1 MAENIVIGNINS
13 DTKPKSTEITSSDS
27 PYYEQSQFRPYN
39 PDKLYRKKGNYDIY
53 DDMREDDAVK
63 SILMTK
69 KYLMLGNGWT
79 IDLKDEEDE
88 QQIEIKEFIEKAL
101 NEDIDIDFNKSM
113 LEMLTCMDYGVSF
126 SEIVWELKDAQYKIK
141 YVKTRAPHPFKIY
154 TDKKGNIEKLTQN
167 QELTGDI
174 DIPKLDNIIV
184 MPFQM
189 EFDNWYGK
197 SDLKS
202 AYRAW
207 WSKDF
212 IIKAWN
218 IYLDRFGMPLAVGKF
233 DTTASETDQKKV
245 QHILNRLQTKSSI
258 TLPKEFELEFLEATR
273 GGEAGYEAAL
283 NNYNVQ
289 IARSM
294 LMPDLLGMA
303 GDKTS
308 GGSFALGQ
316 TQYDMFLKTLEWTRH
331 ELQRKIQRK
340 IVDNLVKYNFAVE
353 DIPQFKFKAM
363 SETVKIESLK
373 TWIDLQKAG
382 KYKPSA
388 EEINW
393 ARRILGAPEGEVED
407 NAPIPIPGMPGQE
420 VDEDGKPIE
429 GEVDEDGK
437 PIEGKQD
444 GTGQPGKPKDGKP
457 LDGSEPNDKKG
468 NANPEEDIDV
478 PEDKDE
484 KKMAKGDM
492 RAPVMAETKNDF
504 AKVSMDQTNTIDA
517 YARQV
522 SGTIATMQESLLQT
536 VKKGRYIENK
546 KLDKV
551 SVLELKFTDRLR
563 LDIKAGMREMFKLG
577 KRDAN
582 IELNKTKNFS
592 VFREY
597 AETDHISQYF
607 RVEQMPSSEF
617 KEGTIMMTDID
628 MNKGAYCSWGML
640 QDGTKA
646 VQAYLFFKNGFGW
659 TPKSVDAYVNEIK
672 GIKQGIPVN
681 KEFITDD
688 DLQQIVDKLTPWN
701 KYTKD
706 YALDE
711 EDAFDMVVNNAPLL
725 AMQSINDDILKKVK
739 LTLSNGIASGLSQS
753 EIIGQLKEVFE
764 PYITAYDGYKLD
776 TVIRTNYATAYN
788 QSKMAYF
795 EPAKQDGTIYGYQY
809 SAIMD
814 SRTSEVCASLD
825 GRIFKADNV
834 GDIEPPLHF
843 NCRSTLIPILKDEI
857 ENKQIFGA
865 DDKENAKFFP
875 DDGKFKESTKDLSAF
890 EMKPGGFYV
899 KKKG

>member
-1 MAENIVIGNINS
+1 LAENIVIGNINS
-13 DTKPKSTEITSSDS
+13 DVKPKSIEVTSSDS
-27 PYYEQSQFRPYN
+27 PYYLQSQFKPYN

-53 DDMREDDAVK
+53 DEMREDDAVK

-88 QQIEIKEFIEKAL
+88 QQQEIKTFIEKAL
-101 NEDIDIDFNKSM
+101 TEDIDIDFNKSM

-126 SEIVWELKDAQYKIK
+126 SEIVWELKDNKYIIK
-141 YVKTRAPHPFKIY
+141 YIKTRAPHPFKIY
-154 TDKKGNIEKLTQN
+154 TDPKGNIEKLTQN
-167 QELTGDI
+167 QQKGGDI
-174 DIPKLDNIIV
+174 EIPKLDNIIV

-233 DTTASETDQKKV
+233 NETASVEDQLKV
-245 QHILNRLQTKSSI
+245 QQVLNKLQTKTSI
-258 TLPKEFELEFLEATR
+258 TLPTAFELEFLEATR
-273 GGEAGYEAAL
+273 GGDAGYEAAL

-303 GDKTS
+303 GDKTK

-316 TQYDMFLKTLEWTRH
+316 TQYDMFLKTLEWTRL

-393 ARRILGAPEGEVED
+393 ARRILGAPEGEVEE
-407 NAPIPIPGMPGQE
+407 NAPPPVMGMPGE
-420 VDEDGKPIE
+420 E
-429 GEVDEDGK
+429 GEIDEDGK

-457 LDGSEPNDKKG
+457 LDGSEPSDKKG
-468 NANPEEDIDV
+468 NADTDIDV
-478 PEDKDE
+478 PEKKDE
-484 KKMAKGDM
+484 KKMAKDAM
-492 RAPVMAETKNDF
+492 RNPIMAEKKNDF
-504 AKVSMDQTNTIDA
+504 AKVNTDQMNTIEA
-517 YARQV
+517 YAKQA
-522 SGTIATMQESLLQT
+522 SGTIATMQEALLQT

-551 SVLELKFTDRLR
+551 AALELKFTDRLR
-563 LDIKAGMREMFKLG
+563 LDIKAGSREMFKLG
-577 KRDAN
+577 KRDAQ
-582 IELNKTKNFS
+582 IELGK
-592 VFREY
+592 
-597 AETDHISQYF
+597 
-607 RVEQMPSSEF
+607 
-617 KEGTIMMTDID
+617 
-628 MNKGAYCSWGML
+628 
-640 QDGTKA
+640 
-646 VQAYLFFKNGFGW
+646 
-659 TPKSVDAYVNEIK
+659 
-672 GIKQGIPVN
+672 
-681 KEFITDD
+681 
-688 DLQQIVDKLTPWN
+688 
-701 KYTKD
+701 TKD

-711 EDAFDMVVNNAPLL
+711 EEAFDQVVKNSSLL
-725 AMQSINDDILKKVK
+725 AAQAINDDILKKVK
-739 LTLSNGIASGLSQS
+739 LTLSNGISSGLSQS

-764 PYITAYDGYKLD
+764 PYIVAYDGYKLD
-776 TVIRTNYATAYN
+776 AVIRTNYATTYM
-788 QSKMAYF
+788 QSKLAYF

-814 SRTSEVCASLD
+814 SRTTDICAGLD

-834 GDIEPPLHF
+834 GDIEPPLHMQ
-843 NCRSTLIPILKDEI
+843 CRSTLIPILKDEI

-875 DDGKFKESTKDLSAF
+875 DDGKFKESKKDLDNYD
-890 EMKPGGFYV
+890 MRPGGFYV

>member
-1 MAENIVIGNINS
+1 MAEDIVMGNINS
-13 DTKPKSTEITSSDS
+13 DSKPKSIEVTSSDS
-27 PYYEQSQFRPYN
+27 PYYEPSQFRPYN

-53 DDMREDDAVK
+53 DDMRDDDAVK

-79 IDLKDEEDE
+79 IDIKDEEDE
-88 QQIEIKEFIEKAL
+88 QQIEIKEFVEKAL
-101 NEDIDIDFNKSM
+101 TEDIDIDFNKSM

-126 SEIVWELKDAQYKIK
+126 SEIVWELKENQYVIK
-141 YVKTRAPHPFKIY
+141 YIKTRAPHPFKIY
-154 TDKKGNIEKLTQN
+154 TDKQGNIEKLTQN
-167 QELTGDI
+167 QQIGGDI
-174 DIPKLDNIIV
+174 DITSLDNMIV

-233 DTTASETDQKKV
+233 DATATKADQLKV
-245 QHILNRLQTKSSI
+245 QQVLNRLQTKSSI

-283 NNYNVQ
+283 NNYNLQ
-289 IARSM
+289 ISRSM

-303 GDKTS
+303 GDKTK

-340 IVDNLVKYNFAVE
+340 IVDNLVKYNFSVE
-353 DIPQFKFKAM
+353 DVPQFNFKPM
-363 SETVKIESLK
+363 SETVKVESLK
-373 TWIDLQKAG
+373 VWIELIKAG
-382 KYKPSA
+382 KYKPSP

-393 ARRILGAPEGEVED
+393 ARRITGAPEGEVED
-407 NAPIPIPGMPGQE
+407 NAPMPIPGMPGQE

-429 GEVDEDGK
+429 SEVDEDGK

-457 LDGSEPNDKKG
+457 LDGSKPDDKKG
-468 NANPEEDIDV
+468 NAEEDIDV
-478 PEDKDE
+478 PEKKDE

-492 RAPVMAETKNDF
+492 RKPVMAETKNDF
-504 AKVSMDQTNTIDA
+504 AKVSTDQMNTVDA
-517 YARQV
+517 YAKQA

-536 VKKGRYIENK
+536 IKKGRYIENK

-551 SVLELKFTDRLR
+551 SALELKFTDRLR
-563 LDIKAGMREMFKLG
+563 LDIKAGAREMFKLG
-577 KRDAN
+577 KRDAT
-582 IELNKTKNFS
+582 IELGK
-592 VFREY
+592 
-597 AETDHISQYF
+597 
-607 RVEQMPSSEF
+607 
-617 KEGTIMMTDID
+617 
-628 MNKGAYCSWGML
+628 
-640 QDGTKA
+640 
-646 VQAYLFFKNGFGW
+646 
-659 TPKSVDAYVNEIK
+659 
-672 GIKQGIPVN
+672 
-681 KEFITDD
+681 
-688 DLQQIVDKLTPWN
+688 
-701 KYTKD
+701 TKD

-711 EDAFDMVVNNAPLL
+711 EEAFDQVVKNAPLL
-725 AMQSINDDILKKVK
+725 ATQAINDDILKAVK

-753 EIIGQLKEVFE
+753 DIIGQLKEIFE
-764 PYITAYDGYKLD
+764 PYIVAYDGYKLD
-776 TVIRTNYATAYN
+776 AVIRTNYATAYN

-795 EPAKQDGTIYGYQY
+795 EPAKQDGTIYGYQF

-814 SRTSEVCASLD
+814 SRTTEICASLD
-825 GRIFKADNV
+825 NKIFKADNV
-834 GDIEPPLHF
+834 GDIEPPLHMQ
-843 NCRSTLIPILKDEI
+843 CRSTLIPILRDEI

-865 DDKENAKFFP
+865 SKDENAKFFP
-875 DDGKFKESTKDLSAF
+875 NDKFKESSKPLTSF
-890 EMKPGGFYV
+890 ESRPGGFWV
-899 KKKG
+899 KK